1 MNYVCNRV
9 GSGRI
14 SWEVWCLSSSS
25 ETVCSDSYTESGQQ
39 IVVRNVSTIPYYL
52 CGSDDSRSMHFDA
65 TLHNRLE
72 VSNLTITALQQ
83 TTTKLRILCE
93 GMNLDCQYLQVAG
106 EMS

>member
-25 ETVCSDSYTESGQQ
+25 ESCCYTESGQQ

-52 CGSDDSRSMHFDA
+52 CESDDSRSMHFDA

-72 VSNLTITALQQ
+72 VSNLTITSLQLI
-83 TTTKLRILCE
+83 TTKLRIVCE
-93 GMNLDCQYLQVAG
+93 EMNLDCQNLQVAG
-106 EMS
+106 EVS